1 MLARPQKTPE
11 GLIDCMDR
19 NELRELLQK
28 KGTLLT
34 DGAMGTMLHS
44 RGAALDACFDAL
56 NVDNPA
62 LVAEVHRGYIE
73 AGAELIETNSFGANR
88 YKLAEVGREAEL
100 VEINAA
106 AVIVARRIIE
116 SSYKRVLLAGSVGPL
131 GVRMAPLGRVT
142 REQAQTAFAEQIS
155 ALLQPGTVAGVDLL
169 VIETMSDKM
178 EVEAAVAAARQLAPD
193 IPIIAQM
200 TFARDDRTLLGDTV
214 SDAAAYLAGL
224 DVDVI
229 GVNCSGGPAQLLRLA
244 ATMREIVPNRPLA
257 VSPNAGWPER
267 SEGGRVFYPATPA
280 YFADYARA
288 FVQLGVAL
296 VGGCC
301 GTTPAHIAAMRR
313 ALDTPGQST
322 RPLPQITLVHQEE
335 HTTATIDQPT
345 QLALAL
351 AEGKFIKTVEMRPP
365 KGVSPHKLLA
375 AAQMLKDAGANFL
388 DVADF
393 PLARMRMSAWAA
405 AYLVQEKINIETIL
419 HFPTRGRNL
428 LRVQGDLLA
437 AYSLQVRNLFVT
449 MGDPARIGDYPEAM
463 DTYDIV
469 PTGLIQLIKQQFNA
483 GFDQAGRRLDQPTN
497 FVVGCAMSLQP
508 KDPAHEIKLL
518 TKKIQSGADF
528 ALTQPVFDPQA
539 ARQFITTYQEQTGQK
554 MLPLI
559 VGIQPLFNSANA
571 EFLHN
576 EVPGI
581 SIPDALRQRMHD
593 ATDPQAEGV
602 RIAQEIIEVFNVVVQ
617 GVYLIPAFGRYD
629 LAANVLD
636 ILAGA

>member
-1 MLARPQKTPE
+1 MKRQ
-11 GLIDCMDR
+11 
-19 NELRELLQK
+19 ELRDLLTQ

-44 RGAALDACFDAL
+44 KGAALDACFDAL
-56 NVDNPA
+56 NVDSPA

-73 AGAELIETNSFGANR
+73 AGADLIETNSFGANR
-88 YKLAEVGREAEL
+88 YKLAEVGREHEL
-100 VEINAA
+100 VAMNAA
-106 AVIVARRIIE
+106 AVTIARRVIE
-116 SSYKRVLLAGSVGPL
+116 SSFKSVLLAGSIGPL

-142 REQAQTAFAEQIS
+142 KEQAQAAFHEQM
-155 ALLQPGTVAGVDLL
+155 AVLLQPGTVAGVDLL

-178 EVEAAVAAARQLAPD
+178 EVEAAVAAARALDPD
-193 IPIIAQM
+193 ISIIAQM
-200 TFARDDRTLLGDTV
+200 TFARDDRTLLGDTPA
-214 SDAAAYLAGL
+214 DAAAYLATL
-224 DVDVI
+224 DVDLI

-244 ATMREIVPNRPLA
+244 AMMREIAPQLPLA

-267 SEGGRVFYPATPA
+267 SEGGRVFYPATPD

-288 FVQLGVAL
+288 FVELGVTV

-313 ALDTPGQST
+313 ALDTPGQVT
-322 RPLPQITLVHQEE
+322 RPLPHITLVHHEE
-335 HTTATIDQPT
+335 TTTTAIDQPT
-345 QLALAL
+345 QLAGAL
-351 AEGKFIKTVEMRPP
+351 AAGTFIKTVEMRPP
-365 KGVSPHKLLA
+365 KGVSPHKLIA
-375 AAQMLKDAGANFL
+375 AAQMLKEAGANFL

-405 AYLVQEKINIETIL
+405 AYLIQEKVGVETIL

-428 LRVQGDLLA
+428 IRIQGDLLA

-469 PTGLIQLIKQQFNA
+469 PTGLIQLIKQQMN
-483 GFDQAGRRLDQPTN
+483 GGLDQAGKKLDQPTN
-497 FVVGCAMSLQP
+497 FVVGCATSLQP
-508 KDPAHEIKLL
+508 KDPAHELKLL
-518 TKKIQSGADF
+518 QKKIQSGADF
-528 ALTQPVFDPQA
+528 ALTQPVFDPAA
-539 ARQFITTYQEQTGQK
+539 ARQFITFYQEQTGQK
-554 MLPLI
+554 MLPLV
-559 VGIQPLFNSANA
+559 VGIQPLYNSANA

-581 SIPDALRQRMHD
+581 TIPDHLRQRMRE
-593 ATDPQAEGV
+593 ASDPQAEGV
-602 RIAQEIIEVFNVVVQ
+602 CIAQEIIQELGDLIQ

-636 ILAGA
+636 VLK